1 MRKYLSFLGAAAVA
15 LFVAGCAGPEA
26 KMGRGI
32 NNTMEIVRWG
42 EVDRSIEQSSLWNGP
57 NSGYSIGVVK
67 GVNKTLA
74 RTGVGLYE
82 IITAPL
88 PPYNPVCTSYLAP
101 EAQFPDSYT
110 PGLRSSQALTTDDR
124 IWFSGGT
131 ILPWLPGNR
140 FRIFDNN

>member
-1 MRKYLSFLGAAAVA
+1 
-15 LFVAGCAGPEA
+15 
-26 KMGRGI
+26 MGRGI
-32 NNTMEIVRWG
+32 NNSLEIVRWG
-42 EVDRSIEQSSLWNGP
+42 EMDRSIEQSSLWDGP
-57 NSGYSIGVVK
+57 NTGYTEGVVK

-82 IITAPL
+82 VITAPL
-88 PPYNPVCTSYLAP
+88 PPYHPIWTSYLSPSPA
-101 EAQFPDSYT
+101 FPDSYK
-110 PGLRSSQALTTDDR
+110 PGLRSSQALSPDDR